1 MKKYVL
7 SIDPSINNV
16 GWALSKNKK
25 LIKWGIIHPAKDKK
39 KTYLDKCKDIISQI
53 IEIYSDLPDV
63 QLVTEIPDHFG
74 TSGYI
79 ARESGAILKLAFIA
93 GMIYNIDSDVVSY
106 TPNQWKGQLPKHVMT
121 MRLCKN
127 EPYKSMKIVDWKDIY
142 YCKECKVK
150 HPKILFDHNIIDG
163 IGINHFHV
171 WGKL

>member
-1 MKKYVL
+1 MRKYIL

-25 LIKWGIIHPAKDKK
+25 LIKWGIIHPSKDKK
-39 KTYLDKCKDIISQI
+39 ETYLKKCRDVTDQI
-53 IEIYSDLPDV
+53 TTLLVAQYPI

-74 TSGYI
+74 DSGYM

-93 GMIYNIDSDVVSY
+93 GMIFNITDNVITY
-106 TPNQWKGQLPKHVMT
+106 TPNQWKGQIPKHVMT

-127 EPYKSMKIVDWKDIY
+127 EPYKSMKIVDWKDVY
-142 YCKECKVK
+142 FCKECGVK
-150 HPKILFDHNIIDG
+150 HPRVIMDHNIIDA
-163 IGINHFHV
+163 IGINHKHV